1 VNEYEQIRDYYG
13 VESNEQ
19 KRFMAQYER
28 QQKAEEELFT
38 RAPRTKE
45 DKKREKRLKSSSGL
59 HELTENFYDDI
70 KFLDKD
76 GEKPRSFGRNKRGG
90 PFKKRKVTF
99 FLFYYF
105 FLKYSAFFCF
115 CFSVSF
121 VFDNV
126 LFNFRRQG
134 TDMDTPVVP
143 LAASVHQF
151 CCHEKDTNFRF
162 AFMIKC

>member
-1 VNEYEQIRDYYG
+1 MWWYTLMFNWIR
-13 VESNEQ
+13 
-19 KRFMAQYER
+19 
-28 QQKAEEELFT
+28 
-38 RAPRTKE
+38 
-45 DKKREKRLKSSSGL
+45 L

-162 AFMIKC
+162 AFMIKCWKWWMWELVISFSIGSWSCSCSKIRKRPFLFS